1 MAGITLEIATAK
13 LQQYLDAEE
22 KILRG
27 QEVIMDGDKLSLADL
42 AAVQQGIK
50 IWDARCQQLDP
61 AGGRPI
67 RVREVIPR

>member
-1 MAGITLEIATAK
+1 MAGITLETAEAK

-27 QEVIMDGDKLSLADL
+27 QTVVMDGDTLTLADL
-42 AAVQQGIK
+42 SAVQQGIK

-61 AGGRPI
+61 DSARPI

>member
-1 MAGITLEIATAK
+1 
-13 LQQYLDAEE
+13 
-22 KILRG
+22 
-27 QEVIMDGDKLSLADL
+27 MDGDKLSLADL